1 MHRDTS
7 KDPLHEGNGVA
18 NSGSTH
24 QLQATNPNA
33 PFLSSVESNS
43 SQTASADPLQ
53 LNHVV
58 DYIFIGFSISRPTT
72 TVRTPCIILHDIV
85 SVGLNN
91 FRINLCIFYRPPY
104 SSSHYPTRACA
115 ARGKAIGFV
124 CLSSVINTKIA
135 RSGDLGI

>member
-1 MHRDTS
+1 MADSRGFT
-7 KDPLHEGNGVA
+7 LA

-43 SQTASADPLQ
+43 SQTAPAPVGDPLQ

-58 DYIFIGFSISRPTT
+58 DYIFIGFSISRFTT
-72 TVRTPCIILHDIV
+72 TVRTPCIIVHV

-91 FRINLCIFYRPPY
+91 FRINLAICFL
-104 SSSHYPTRACA
+104 SPTQ
-115 ARGKAIGFV
+115 F
-124 CLSSVINTKIA
+124 
-135 RSGDLGI
+135 